1 MQPYLNQMN
10 SILTELFVEYARVYR
25 APGILLSGGI
35 DSSMISYFVSSNF
48 KEYTIL
54 SMGTEKT
61 KDKKYIDI
69 MSDYLKKPYIWIDI
83 TEQNLA
89 TDITVIKQLLKNE
102 GVEINI
108 MQVSLAAGYFTIF
121 KKAQELGITH
131 IFTGQGPDILLG
143 GYHKYESVTNIN
155 EEIKKDLPLLEID
168 KKRDG
173 AMAKHFGITLINPYL
188 ENTFIDFALAIPQEY
203 LVQGREKKLIL
214 RELGKKVGLP
224 AEIVNRPKKAFQY
237 STGIQDM
244 IAKIY

>member
-1 MQPYLNQMN
+1 MPEVERVFVFVKNGRMCSINFGENFSSWRRRIKVSHQFEGFISLKYFWISFIFNLSSTNRLNFLSSDGTTFLKSSSNKRSSSMRGRSNLFGKFLGKNISIINQMQPYLNQMN

-89 TDITVIKQLLKNE
+89 TDITVIKQLL
-102 GVEINI
+102 
-108 MQVSLAAGYFTIF
+108 
-121 KKAQELGITH
+121 
-131 IFTGQGPDILLG
+131 
-143 GYHKYESVTNIN
+143 
-155 EEIKKDLPLLEID
+155 
-168 KKRDG
+168 
-173 AMAKHFGITLINPYL
+173 
-188 ENTFIDFALAIPQEY
+188 
-203 LVQGREKKLIL
+203 
-214 RELGKKVGLP
+214 
-224 AEIVNRPKKAFQY
+224 
-237 STGIQDM
+237 
-244 IAKIY
+244 

>member
-121 KKAQELGITH
+121 KKV
-131 IFTGQGPDILLG
+131 LL
-143 GYHKYESVTNIN
+143 I
-155 EEIKKDLPLLEID
+155 
-168 KKRDG
+168 
-173 AMAKHFGITLINPYL
+173 
-188 ENTFIDFALAIPQEY
+188 
-203 LVQGREKKLIL
+203 
-214 RELGKKVGLP
+214 
-224 AEIVNRPKKAFQY
+224 
-237 STGIQDM
+237 
-244 IAKIY
+244 